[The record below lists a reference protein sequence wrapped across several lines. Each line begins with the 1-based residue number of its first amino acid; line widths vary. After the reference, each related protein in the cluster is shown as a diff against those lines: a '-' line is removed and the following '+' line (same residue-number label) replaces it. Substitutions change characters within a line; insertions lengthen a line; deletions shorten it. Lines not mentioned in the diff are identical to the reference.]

1 MISPNPPTIARH
13 LPPKTPAT
21 HSHSPLGPRSRKMSV
36 IEDVRNVS
44 DAGRF
49 EKEFVE
55 VEQVGSGEF
64 GKVIKV
70 RAKIGRGLEDTV
82 WAVK

>member
-1 MISPNPPTIARH
+1 
-13 LPPKTPAT
+13 
-21 HSHSPLGPRSRKMSV
+21 MSV
-36 IEDVRNVS
+36 VEHMRTTS

-64 GKVIKV
+64 GRVMKV
-70 RAKIGRGLEDTV
+70 RAKHGREDKV
-82 WAVK
+82 WAVKRSKPFEGPRHR